1 MSEENNDKKNKFDI
15 DVGRDFEIE
24 GDVVGG
30 DKIGGDR
37 ITAEGNVEKNEVG
50 RDQYRAEKIIINHP
64 APVQPGRPL
73 TREEK
78 KARQTCQRLIEVV
91 RYTWIDSILKPA
103 VENDI
108 YIDLGMSKQRN
119 AVPQPRHQLLPDEEP
134 LPEGTTIRDVFE
146 KHGRK
151 ILILGE
157 PASGK
162 TITLLSLADMLLTAA
177 EEGEND
183 EPIPVVLNLA
193 SWARERSVLTMW
205 LGEEMAH
212 SYSMGRETAKRWAQ
226 DGRFVLMLDG
236 LDEVAEEHRL
246 ACLNAINA
254 FQADHDVPMVVC
266 SRVKDYEALQAQLHL
281 AMGVY
286 LEKLSVAQM
295 DNYLA
300 RFGEETAG
308 VRHVVQQNQT
318 MQELGESPLMLSL
331 MPFGLWRGNG
341 RGLGHG
347 RECG

>member
-1 MSEENNDKKNKFDI
+1 MIRRRKDPQNKIDI
-15 DVGRDFEIE
+15 DVGRDFEID

-30 DKIGGDR
+30 DKVGGDR
-37 ITAEGNVEKNEVG
+37 IVAEGEAKVYK
-50 RDQYRAEKIIINHP
+50 AEGDIHIHSVQP
-64 APVQPGRPL
+64 APPPRPL

-78 KARQTCQRLIEVV
+78 KERQTRQRLIEIV

-134 LPEGTTIRDVFE
+134 LPEGTSIRDVFE

-162 TITLLSLADMLLTAA
+162 TITLLTLAHMLLAGA
-177 EEGEND
+177 EGDGND

-193 SWARERSVLTMW
+193 SWARERSDLVTW

-212 SYSMGRETAKRWAQ
+212 TYSMGREAAKTWAQ
-226 DGRFVLMLDG
+226 DGRLILLLDG
-236 LDEVAEEHRL
+236 LDEVAEIHRL
-246 ACLNAINA
+246 ACLEAINV
-254 FQADHDVPMVVC
+254 FQAEYDVPMVVC
-266 SRVKDYEALQAQLHL
+266 SRIKDYEALQAQLNL

-295 DNYLA
+295 DRYLA
-300 RFGEETAG
+300 RFGEEAAG
-308 VRHVVQQNQT
+308 Y
-318 MQELGESPLMLSL
+318 SP
-331 MPFGLWRGNG
+331 
-341 RGLGHG
+341 
-347 RECG
+347 CGGTE